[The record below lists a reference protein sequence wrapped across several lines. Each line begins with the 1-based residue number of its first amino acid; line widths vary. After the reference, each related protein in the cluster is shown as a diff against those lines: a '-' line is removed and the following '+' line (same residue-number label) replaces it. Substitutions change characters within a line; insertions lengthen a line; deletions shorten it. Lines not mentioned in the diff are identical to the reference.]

1 MLYNNKLKKG
11 NKQIKIIDILIE
23 PNKIGFQKASKM
35 NIF

>member
-11 NKQIKIIDILIE
+11 NKQIKIIAILIE
-23 PNKIGFQKASKM
+23 QNKIGFQKVSKM